1 MRGKFNAREIAY
13 IGLGAALIA
22 VCAWISIPLPQPMV
36 PFTLQTFAVC
46 LVCAVFGWRLGVW
59 TVAVYILLGAAG
71 VPVFSGFRGGVG
83 VLLGTTGG
91 YIIGFLFTALIV
103 GLAAERINRSLPV
116 MLVAMAAGI
125 LVCYAFGT
133 AWFVIV
139 YTRSSGPVGV
149 WTALSW
155 CVFPYLIPDALK
167 IVLASLITK
176 RLHGLTG
183 KLLTA

>member
-1 MRGKFNAREIAY
+1 MKRPFNAREIAY

-22 VCAWISIPLPQPMV
+22 VCAWISIPLPQPLV

-46 LVCAVFGWRLGVW
+46 LVCAVFGWKLGLW
-59 TVAVYILLGAAG
+59 TVVVYILLGAVG
-71 VPVFSGFRGGVG
+71 VPVFSGFRGGIG

-91 YIIGFLFTALIV
+91 YIVGFLFTALLV
-103 GLAAERINRSLPV
+103 GLAADRIGRGLPV
-116 MLVAMAAGI
+116 MLISMALGI

-133 AWFVIV
+133 AWFVVV
-139 YTRSSGPVGV
+139 YTRNSGAIGV

-167 IVLASLITK
+167 LVLASLLAR

-183 KLLTA
+183 KLLAA